1 MTAPHLGPGHT
12 VAGNYTIRAI
22 LGFTGESAT
31 YHAVS
36 GAGHEVVIKLY
47 DPALG
52 QRADVMG
59 ELERVRGQVAALP
72 PGGVVPVIDGGYDV
86 GTGAPFEV
94 TEYLRIPSIASLL
107 SQRLLPVEVVA
118 QIMNGL
124 SQILDQG
131 QAQQLSHLALK
142 PTNIFVG
149 PAPGYQVRVT
159 DFAASVV
166 RRASPTHEA
175 YIHSAPWW
183 APEQLQPAAVLGPAA
198 DVFSAAL
205 VAFYALTGRPYWLSC
220 QQHPPDLAAWQA
232 EVMGQRAPVSQRA
245 RELGAVV
252 NSIVDD
258 VFARALSVN
267 QADRPRSVS
276 ELAAVLAG
284 QGGGAS
290 REQAR
295 TMAFPEGIFP
305 PMGDDAPFEPPPAF
319 GGAAPGPDGGAS
331 SPYGAP
337 TAGAAMASGGGTGAA
352 AQAADTVTPGLPP
365 MPPAKKKEKSTLVPI
380 IIGVVAA
387 IVLGGTGVLLLFM
400 GGDDETGPTTVATD
414 AGASDPDGEGG
425 SASSAAGVGAE
436 DEPPGEGG
444 GRGEGGAPVD
454 EPKTVAATIRCKPAC
469 DELLIDNEK
478 VDQDKPL
485 DLVPGKHTVVGS
497 KTGYL
502 PLKTDLMIPAGGP
515 FEKEYPLVPIT
526 GPKPIPKPCKQFL
539 GCD

>member
-1 MTAPHLGPGHT
+1 MTAPHLGPGHC
-12 VAGNYTIRAI
+12 VAGNYTVRAI

-36 GAGHEVVIKLY
+36 GAGQEVVIKLY

-59 ELERVRGQVAALP
+59 ELERVRGQIAALP
-72 PGGVVPVIDGGYDV
+72 PGGVVPVVDAGYDV

-94 TEYLRIPSIASLL
+94 TEYLQIPSIASLL
-107 SQRLLPVEVVA
+107 SQRLLAVDVVA
-118 QIMNGL
+118 QVMNGL

-131 QAQQLSHLALK
+131 QAHQLSHHALK

-149 PAPGYQVRVT
+149 PGHQVRVT

-175 YIHSAPWW
+175 YVHSAPWW

-205 VAFYALTGRPYWLSC
+205 VAFHALTGRSYWLSC

-232 EVMGQRAPVSQRA
+232 EVMGQRPPISHRA
-245 RELGAVV
+245 RELGAVI
-252 NSIVDD
+252 NPIVDD

-284 QGGGAS
+284 HGGGAS
-290 REQAR
+290 RPQDR
-295 TMAFPEGIFP
+295 TMAFPEGVFP
-305 PMGDDAPFEPPPAF
+305 PMGDEAPYQPPPAF
-319 GGAAPGPDGGAS
+319 GGDAPPPDGRGQGQA
-331 SPYGAP
+331 GGVAIGG
-337 TAGAAMASGGGTGAA
+337 AGAAP
-352 AQAADTVTPGLPP
+352 AADAVTPGLPP
-365 MPPAKKKEKSTLVPI
+365 MPPAKRKEKSTAVPI

-387 IVLGGTGVLLLFM
+387 IVLGGTGVALLFM
-400 GGDDETGPTTVATD
+400 GGDEETGPTTVASD
-414 AGASDPDGEGG
+414 ASGEPSGEPAGDADGAVAGDDDEAGEGG
-425 SASSAAGVGAE
+425 A
-436 DEPPGEGG
+436 
-444 GRGEGGAPVD
+444 RGEGGAPVA
-454 EPKTVAATIRCKPAC
+454 ELETVAATIRCKPAC
-469 DELLIDNEK
+469 DQLLIDNEK
-478 VDQDKPL
+478 VDQDEPVEL
-485 DLVPGKHTVVGS
+485 APGKHTVLGT
-497 KTGYL
+497 KAGYL
-502 PLKTDLMIPAGGP
+502 TLKTDLMIPPGGP
-515 FEKEYPLVPIT
+515 FNKEYPLVRIT
-526 GPKPIPKPCKQFL
+526 GPKPTPKPCKQFL